1 MPCRQY
7 DVQEENTMLTI
18 GIYPRK
24 SVYRDNS
31 DSVSV
36 QIQLCKDYAGIV
48 FKDQEIEF
56 KIYDKDE
63 GFSGKNMNRPSFR
76 ELMED
81 VENDVLDVVMVYKLD
96 RISRNVQEFSAM
108 YDIFQQ
114 HNVSFVSVKE
124 SFDTT
129 TPMGRTVMYILAA
142 FAQLERE
149 NTSERVSDN
158 MQALGASGKWT
169 GGKLP
174 SGMTS
179 VRRQIGEKEHS
190 YLIVDENTIWLVKSL
205 YGLILQGYPITRA
218 ERYCKDHGIRSQS
231 GKFLNTSQIYNI
243 ITNPVYCQNSIE
255 AYYYFRDLGCTLPD
269 QKLFDGTRGLIG
281 YGKTK
286 SGRQSQRK
294 QAKASWTIAIGIH
307 DYVMPA
313 TDWIAAQERLGIHKM
328 IRTAKHDC
336 GILKGVIRC
345 KCGARMDIR
354 TYIKNGI
361 RFSYYYCTDMA
372 RQGKGKCDT
381 GYVRIEEVE
390 DAFLKQLRRI
400 RLNPEGFKLHRDEA
414 GGSLQSTTSI
424 NAELKQIQMSIDNL
438 TSALMN
444 AMDSSASSYIVSK
457 IEELDKNKRILEGNL
472 RQALLRENSAK
483 SLQDLEDEIYG
494 NICYLLDNF
503 DSIEYNAKN
512 ELIRKIVKKCILE
525 DKNLRIIF

>member
-1 MPCRQY
+1 
-7 DVQEENTMLTI
+7 MLTI

-31 DSVSV
+31 DSVNV
-36 QIQLCKDYAGIV
+36 QVQLCKDYAGII
-48 FKDQEIEF
+48 FKDREVDF
-56 KIYDKDE
+56 RVYDKDE
-63 GFSGKNMNRPSFR
+63 GFSGKNMNRPSFQ
-76 ELMED
+76 ELMDD
-81 VENDVLDVVMVYKLD
+81 VRSNALDVVMVYKLD

-149 NTSERVSDN
+149 NTSERVTDN
-158 MQALGASGKWT
+158 MRALGAAGKWT

-190 YLIVDENTIWLVKSL
+190 YLMVDENTIWLVKQL
-205 YGLILQGYPITRA
+205 YGLILRGYPITRI
-218 ERYCKDHGIRSQS
+218 ERYCKDHGIKSQS

-255 AYYYFRDLGCTLPD
+255 AYYYFRDQGCALPD
-269 QKLFDGTRGLIG
+269 EQLFDGTKGLIG

-286 SGRQSQRK
+286 SGKQSQKK
-294 QAKASWTIAIGIH
+294 QDKAAWTIAIGIH

-313 TDWIAAQERLGIHKM
+313 AEWIAAQERLGVNKM

-336 GILKGVIRC
+336 GILKGVMRC
-345 KCGARMDIR
+345 KCGARMYIR
-354 TYIKNGI
+354 THIKNGI

-372 RQGKGKCDT
+372 RQGKSKCDT
-381 GYVRIEEVE
+381 GYIRIEEVE

-400 RLNPEGFKLHRDEA
+400 RLNPEGFKLHCDEA
-414 GGSLQSTTSI
+414 DGSLQSVSSI
-424 NAELKQIQMSIDNL
+424 KSELKQIQTSIDNL
-438 TSALMN
+438 TSALMTN
-444 AMDSSASSYIVSK
+444 MESAASSYIIAK
-457 IEELDKNKRILEGNL
+457 IEELDKSKRALEGNL
-472 RQALLRENSAK
+472 RQASLRENNART
-483 SLQDLEDEIYG
+483 LQDMETEIYN

-503 DSIEYNAKN
+503 DSIEYHAKN
-512 ELIRKIVKKCILE
+512 ELIRKIVRKCILE
-525 DKNLRIIF
+525 DKSLRIIF